1 MDSKCKI
8 RPLCMAEDDFV
19 EECKFFEDDGSGGCT
34 HRANS
39 LGDNICSSW
48 RVVRFVVMDTD
59 FEVELD

>member
-1 MDSKCKI
+1 
-8 RPLCMAEDDFV
+8 MAEDDFV